1 MQLSTVSKSATML
14 KFKLQQTKHSLYI
27 RRAIFARFSLA
38 LFRFIS
44 IESIHILAPN
54 ASPNVL
60 ITVNTIT
67 KAEMCSMCDESNT
80 KRGFAMGFPHFP
92 LKLIQPLRHILT

>member
-60 ITVNTIT
+60 ITVNT
-67 KAEMCSMCDESNT
+67 KAEMYSMCDESNT